1 MTRPMRRTRA
11 NPSGETRVDQAR
23 VTLPARMHEVH
34 TFSFF
39 GVRPTRART
48 VWILGFQRRGVRRWE
63 WEMLLPKP
71 GPLPQTSH
79 VAATGFSFG
88 GD

>member
-1 MTRPMRRTRA
+1 MLRA
-11 NPSGETRVDQAR
+11 QVARQAR
-23 VTLPARMHEVH
+23 VTLPARMQEVH
-34 TFSFF
+34 TFNRL

-71 GPLPQTSH
+71 GPLPQTSQ
-79 VAATGFSFG
+79 VAATVLSLV
-88 GD
+88 DR